1 MTKSRIF
8 HTNEYQSIEA
18 SIVEML
24 NSQPEFLSA
33 RTAPSTRA
41 VGDAIEN
48 ILSEQFQ
55 SLLGDLCVEYSPSF
69 ARRAMADLA
78 FTDVDD
84 IYYMIDVKT
93 HRLDT
98 TFNMPNLTSVRRL
111 VRLYEDDANYFLLLM
126 VKYRLDGTRLDV
138 ENVHFV
144 PVEFL
149 AWDCLT
155 IGALGWGQIQ
165 IANANSINIIQRY
178 SRKRWM
184 LELCDAMLNFY
195 PREIAK
201 IEDRISYIESVKQT
215 WQDKPDIWNT

>member
-1 MTKSRIF
+1 MTMTKSQIF

-24 NSQPEFLSA
+24 NSQPDFLSA

-55 SLLGDLCVEYSPSF
+55 SLLGELCVEYSPSF

-93 HRLDT
+93 
-98 TFNMPNLTSVRRL
+98 
-111 VRLYEDDANYFLLLM
+111 
-126 VKYRLDGTRLDV
+126 
-138 ENVHFV
+138 
-144 PVEFL
+144 
-149 AWDCLT
+149 
-155 IGALGWGQIQ
+155 
-165 IANANSINIIQRY
+165 
-178 SRKRWM
+178 
-184 LELCDAMLNFY
+184 
-195 PREIAK
+195 
-201 IEDRISYIESVKQT
+201 
-215 WQDKPDIWNT
+215 